1 MSKITSDYVEIE
13 VADGTRM
20 LAWTARPK
28 ESEPTRGLLVFQ
40 EAFGVN
46 PHIRNVTER
55 FATQGFV
62 AIAPELFHRTA
73 PAKFEGSYDNFASSM
88 PHMQGLKEVT
98 LTQDI
103 RATYEWLKGHT
114 KTGENIASVG
124 YCMGGRTSFLANT
137 VVPLKAAISYYGGNI
152 PQFLGNAAKSSG
164 PLLLIWGDLDKHIP
178 AEQRQQVG
186 DALRHTKKVFSDVT
200 FSDAD
205 HGFFCDE
212 RASYQPKAARISW
225 DLTKSF
231 LDTYLS

>member
-1 MSKITSDYVEIE
+1 
-13 VADGTRM
+13 M
-20 LAWTARPK
+20 LAWLARPA
-28 ESEPTRGLLVFQ
+28 ESEPSRGLLVFQ

-46 PHIRNVTER
+46 SHIRNVTER
-55 FATQGFV
+55 FASQGFV

-73 PAKFEGSYDNFASSM
+73 PAKFEGSYNNFASSM
-88 PHMQGLKEVT
+88 PHMQALREVT
-98 LTQDI
+98 LTEDI
-103 RATYEWLKGHT
+103 RAAYQWLKSHT
-114 KTGENIASVG
+114 RTGENIVSVG

-137 VVPLKAAISYYGGNI
+137 IVPLKAAVSYYGGNI
-152 PQFLGNAAKSSG
+152 PQFLANAGKSNG

-186 DALRHTKKVFSDVT
+186 DALRQAKKVFADMV

-212 RASYQPKAARISW
+212 RASYQAKAAGISW
-225 DLTKSF
+225 DLTQSF